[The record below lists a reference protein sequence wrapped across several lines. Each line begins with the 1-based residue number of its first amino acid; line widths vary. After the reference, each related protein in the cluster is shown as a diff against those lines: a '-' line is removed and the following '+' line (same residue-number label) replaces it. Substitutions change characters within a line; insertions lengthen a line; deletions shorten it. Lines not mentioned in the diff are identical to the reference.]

1 MYCISRFMTGGG
13 ERLGGEPSA
22 PRAVILF
29 FQPRHSGAIVCAGF
43 VFCPYRFMVSF
54 CEVAPAGGAD
64 NGYVGAFG
72 PAGGVDCGGVA
83 LAVLR
88 QHPAAVEVVD
98 LQAEECEGG
107 EDLNPVAGGVGVG
120 VLFILSARISVRRWC

>member
-1 MYCISRFMTGGG
+1 MTGGG

-54 CEVAPAGGAD
+54 CEVAPAG
-64 NGYVGAFG
+64 
-72 PAGGVDCGGVA
+72 
-83 LAVLR
+83 
-88 QHPAAVEVVD
+88 
-98 LQAEECEGG
+98 
-107 EDLNPVAGGVGVG
+107 
-120 VLFILSARISVRRWC
+120 VRTMAM